1 MKNQEIRNAVTQLRE
16 LYAQADTIKALI
28 VERESA
34 IKDEMDAREI
44 ETLDLGGCVIHWT
57 SQVADRL
64 STKEVREYLKSM
76 NVLDKFIKSVYS
88 KRFSIA

>member
-1 MKNQEIRNAVTQLRE
+1 MKNQEIRNAVAELQE

-44 ETLDLGGCVIHWT
+44 ETLDLGGCVIRWT
-57 SQVADRL
+57 SQTADRL
-64 STKEVREYLKSM
+64 MTVQVREYLKSM
-76 NVLDKFIKSVYS
+76 NVLDNFIKTVYS

>member
-1 MKNQEIRNAVTQLRE
+1 MKNQEIRNAVSQLRE

-44 ETLDLGGCVIHWT
+44 ETLDLGNVIIHWT

-64 STKEVREYLKSM
+64 STKDVREYLKSM

>member
-1 MKNQEIRNAVTQLRE
+1 MRNAELRIAVTQLRE
-16 LYAQADTIKALI
+16 LYAAQDVLKAQI
-28 VERESA
+28 TEREQA
-34 IKDEMDAREI
+34 IKDELDAREI
-44 ETLDLGGCVIHWT
+44 ETLDLGNVIIRWT

>member
-1 MKNQEIRNAVTQLRE
+1 MRNDEIRTAVAELQE
-16 LYAQADTIKALI
+16 LYAAQDVLKAQI
-28 VERESA
+28 TEREQS
-34 IKDEMDAREI
+34 IKDELDAREI
-44 ETLDLGGCVIHWT
+44 ETLDLGNVIIRWT

-64 STKEVREYLKSM
+64 TTKEVKEYLKSM

>member
-1 MKNQEIRNAVTQLRE
+1 MRNNEIRTAVAELQE
-16 LYAQADTIKALI
+16 LYAAQDVLKAQI
-28 VERESA
+28 SEREQA
-34 IKDEMDAREI
+34 IKDELDAREI
-44 ETLDLGGCVIHWT
+44 ETLDLGNVIIRWT

>member
-1 MKNQEIRNAVTQLRE
+1 MRNNEIRTAVAELQE

-44 ETLDLGGCVIHWT
+44 ETLDLGNCVIRWT
-57 SQVADRL
+57 SQVADRIM
-64 STKEVREYLKSM
+64 TRDVKEYLKSM
-76 NVLDKFIKSVYS
+76 NVLDKCIKSVYS

>member
-1 MKNQEIRNAVTQLRE
+1 MRNNEIRTAVAELQE
-16 LYAQADTIKALI
+16 LYAAQDVLKAQI
-28 VERESA
+28 TEREQA
-34 IKDEMDAREI
+34 IKDELDAREI
-44 ETLDLGGCVIHWT
+44 ETLDLGNVIIRWT

>member
-1 MKNQEIRNAVTQLRE
+1 MRNAELRNAVIQLRE

-44 ETLDLGGCVIHWT
+44 ETLDLGGCVIRWT
-57 SQVADRL
+57 SQTADRHM
-64 STKEVREYLKSM
+64 TVQVREYLKSM
-76 NVLDKFIKSVYS
+76 NVLDNFIKTVYS

>member
-1 MKNQEIRNAVTQLRE
+1 MKNQEIRQTVIELRE

-44 ETLDLGGCVIHWT
+44 ETLDLGNCVIRWT
-57 SQVADRL
+57 SQVADRIM
-64 STKEVREYLKSM
+64 TRDVKEYLKSM

>member
-1 MKNQEIRNAVTQLRE
+1 MRNNEIRTAVAELQE

-44 ETLDLGGCVIHWT
+44 ETLDLGNCVIRWT
-57 SQVADRL
+57 SQVADRIM
-64 STKEVREYLKSM
+64 TRDVKEYLKSM

>member
-1 MKNQEIRNAVTQLRE
+1 MKNQEIRTAVAQLQE

-44 ETLDLGGCVIHWT
+44 ETLDLGGCVIRWT
-57 SQVADRL
+57 SQTADRL
-64 STKEVREYLKSM
+64 MTVQVREYLKSM
-76 NVLDKFIKSVYS
+76 NVLDNSVD
-88 KRFSIA
+88 KLF